1 MLNSFANHN
10 PEWTTLIGKLHL
22 HFSIPAAIHDL
33 LHKKFLRRAETSG
46 AVVKFARCQQ
56 DK

>member
-1 MLNSFANHN
+1 MDDLDRDVAFAFFLS
-10 PEWTTLIGKLHL
+10 T
-22 HFSIPAAIHDL
+22 AIHVL